1 MATETELKL
10 ELQPANTE
18 KLLAHPLIVSAN
30 DSKRILS
37 LNATYFDTPDHRL
50 FSEDSFLRIRK
61 EGDTWVQALKTAQT
75 NTAGIHHRDEWEAEV
90 SGEQIELE
98 QLPEEVNCSVFSDD
112 AIGKNLKSVF
122 NVNIERTIWDINTND
137 GSKIELCFDQGKV
150 KTGITE
156 EAICEIELELKTG
169 STSSLCR
176 TALELLESIPLGI
189 ENRTKSKRGYTL
201 LDPDLITFHKSEIL
215 SLTENM
221 SAEAVFVSC
230 IQSCIEHLQK
240 NEAVTQK
247 GGEPEGVHQ
256 MRVAMRRLRS
266 GLKFFKPLIPY
277 ETYPKLKQQIKW
289 LSDLMGPAR
298 DWDVFIL
305 TLTDMLNHE
314 TEETVIKKALTS
326 LYNKAVS
333 EQEKHYTVLRQAM
346 KSPQYTKLFLE
357 LSLWLQNRMWR
368 NNLKKKQLKI
378 LDKPVKRFTDKRL
391 RKIYIKLLRH
401 GGEIPSQLSPE
412 DRHQVRIKSKELA
425 YSLRFVSSLY
435 SGSVT
440 FLDVLSNLRDDL
452 GMLNDIHTAATLF
465 DTPGITPQ
473 KGSWEDYIHGWYT
486 AQEVLAL
493 HDLDKN
499 WPIFLEHQ
507 TVFVNIP

>member
-10 ELQPANTE
+10 ELNPEYAAN
-18 KLLAHPLIVSAN
+18 LHAHPIVKSVN
-30 DSKRILS
+30 DSKRTMS
-37 LNATYFDTPDHRL
+37 LNATYFDSPDHLL
-50 FSEDSFLRIRK
+50 FSKDSFLRIRK
-61 EGDTWVQALKTAQT
+61 EGNSWIQALKTAQT
-75 NTAGIHHRDEWEAEV
+75 NTAGIHHRDEWETEIM
-90 SGEQIELE
+90 SE
-98 QLPEEVNCSVFSDD
+98 QLELDKFPGEVKQSLFSDD
-112 AIGKNLKSVF
+112 TISNKLRPVF
-122 NVNIERTIWDINTND
+122 NVNIERTIWDVITSD

-156 EAICEIELELKTG
+156 EAICEIELELKSGKAT
-169 STSSLCR
+169 SLCQ
-176 TALELLESIPLGI
+176 TALELLDNIPLII
-189 ENRTKSKRGYTL
+189 ENRSKSKRGYSL
-201 LDPDLITFHKSEIL
+201 LDPDLLTFHKSDMLTL
-215 SLTENM
+215 SENM
-221 SAEAVFVSC
+221 SAEDVFVSC
-230 IQSCIEHLQK
+230 IESCIEHLQE
-240 NEAVTQK
+240 NEAVTHK

-277 ETYPKLKQQIKW
+277 ETYPELKQQIKW

-314 TEETVIKKALTS
+314 SEETEVKQELTYI
-326 LYNKAVS
+326 YNKAVS
-333 EQEKHYTVLRQAM
+333 EQKKHYAVLRKAM

-368 NNLKKKQLKI
+368 NNIKKKQLKK
-378 LDKPVKRFTDKRL
+378 LDKSVKRFTNKRL
-391 RKIYIKLLRH
+391 RKTYNQLLRH

-412 DRHQVRIKSKELA
+412 DRHQVRIRSKELA
-425 YSLRFVSSLY
+425 YSLRFVSSIY
-435 SGSVT
+435 SGSIA

-452 GMLNDIHTAATLF
+452 GMLNDIHTAESLF
-465 DTPGITPQ
+465 NTPNLNPE
-473 KGSWEDYIHGWYT
+473 KGPWQDYIHGWYT
-486 AQEVLAL
+486 AQEVIAL

-507 TVFVNIP
+507 TVFAKIP